1 MFQQIIDTIFDPVIR
16 ILITARDN
24 LDAAT
29 LTASQGLNLD
39 YYLGPIS
46 MLGWQWRTLV
56 ATIVASAF
64 LILCVLVGR
73 KVYGLYMSIKDGV
86 KWW

>member
-1 MFQQIIDTIFDPVIR
+1 MFQRIIDTIFDPVIR

-24 LDAAT
+24 LDAAA

-46 MLGWQWRTLV
+46 MLGWQWRALV

-64 LILCVLVGR
+64 LIICVLVAR
-73 KVYGLYMSIKDGV
+73 KVYGLYLAIKDGV

>member
-1 MFQQIIDTIFDPVIR
+1 MFQRIIDSVFDPVIR

-24 LDAAT
+24 LDAAA
-29 LTASQGLNLD
+29 LTASRGLNLD

-64 LILCVLVGR
+64 LILCVLVAR
-73 KVYGLYMSIKDGV
+73 KLYALYLSIKDGV